1 MSARHKARKRAL
13 DILFESQIRGVDPLG
28 VLSDRRGAGD
38 AVLNPYTV
46 ELVQGVVEHLTPI
59 DATIAQFARG
69 WDLDRMPTADLCILR
84 IATYELRHRDDV
96 PSSVAISEAVELA
109 QDLSTDES
117 AAFVNGVLASVA
129 LATPGPIAG
138 GETGTEHDR

>member
-13 DILFESQIRGVDPLG
+13 DILFESHIRGVDPLG
-28 VLSDRRGAGD
+28 VLADRQ
-38 AVLNPYTV
+38 AVADVVVNPYTA
-46 ELVQGVVEHLTPI
+46 ELVQGVAAHREQI

-96 PSSVAISEAVELA
+96 PASVAISEAVELA

-117 AAFVNGVLASVA
+117 AVFVNGVLGSVA
-129 LATPGPIAG
+129 LATPGMPPPG
-138 GETGTEHDR
+138 STTL

>member
-13 DILFESQIRGVDPLG
+13 DILFESHIRGVDPLG
-28 VLSDRRGAGD
+28 VLADRQ
-38 AVLNPYTV
+38 AVADVVVNPYTA
-46 ELVQGVVEHLTPI
+46 ELVQGVAAHREQI

-96 PSSVAISEAVELA
+96 PASVAISEAVELA

-117 AAFVNGVLASVA
+117 AVFVNGVLGSVA
-129 LATPGPIAG
+129 LATPGTPPPG
-138 GETGTEHDR
+138 STTL

>member
-28 VLSDRRGAGD
+28 VLGDRQATPDG
-38 AVLNPYTV
+38 VMNPYTA
-46 ELVQGVVEHLTPI
+46 ELVEGVASQLADI
-59 DATIAQFARG
+59 DATIAQYARG

-84 IATYELRHRDDV
+84 IATFELRHRDDV
-96 PSSVAISEAVELA
+96 PASVAISEAVELA

-117 AAFVNGVLASVA
+117 AAFVNGVLGSIA
-129 LATPGPIAG
+129 LAVPDN
-138 GETGTEHDR
+138 GTLGASSDD